1 MGKTSRVVGGLLF
14 GGLLTQQVLAAPP
27 AGCAAVGQ
35 APRVIEIAQ
44 GQQQLQDFPVPI
56 KRLAIGDPQ
65 VADVS
70 LIGRDGFLLVG
81 KQAGVTSLM
90 VWTACASEPRSSMVY
105 VAGQGA
111 VQLSEAAATPQAA
124 ESLPS
129 QVQTDIRFVEVSR
142 SKFTEAGTSIFG
154 TGSNNFLFGAPGTT
168 GGVNVSPGQVG
179 GIRPSIPLDN
189 SGFNIVWGGGSSKV
203 LGILNALE
211 NSGFAYSLARP
222 SLVAL
227 SGQSAT
233 FLAGGEFPVPVPSS
247 GSDSISIEYKEFGV
261 RLTLTPTV
269 VGRNRIN
276 LKVAPEVSELDY
288 TNGIQLEG
296 ITVPALRVRRTDT
309 SVTLADGESFVI
321 SGLIDNRNSAE
332 VNKFPGLGDI
342 PVLGAFFRSSGV
354 KREDRELL
362 MIVTPRLVRPM
373 AADATLPALP
383 GEDLRRYDPN
393 FFQLYF
399 LENGDFDRAGLSQ

>member
-1 MGKTSRVVGGLLF
+1 MGKTSRVMGGLLF
-14 GGLLTQQVLAAPP
+14 GGLLAQQTLAAPP
-27 AGCAAVGQ
+27 AGCVAVGQ

-44 GQQQLQDFPVPI
+44 GQQQVQDFPVPI

-70 LIGRDGFLLVG
+70 LIGKNGFLLVG
-81 KQAGVTSLM
+81 KQAGATNLM
-90 VWTACASEPRSSMVY
+90 VWTGCAGEPRSSMIH

-111 VQLSEAAATPQAA
+111 AQLSEAARLQSAD
-124 ESLPS
+124 SLPS

-168 GGVNVSPGQVG
+168 GGVSVSPGQVG

-203 LGILNALE
+203 LGVLNALE

-269 VGRNRIN
+269 VGRNRID
-276 LKVAPEVSELDY
+276 LKVAPEVSELDFS
-288 TNGIQLEG
+288 NGIQVEG

-321 SGLIDNRNSAE
+321 SGLVDNRNSAA
-332 VNKFPGLGDI
+332 VDKFPGLGDI

-362 MIVTPRLVRPM
+362 MIVTPRLVQPL
-373 AADATLPALP
+373 AADAQLPALP
-383 GEDLRRYDPN
+383 GEGLRRYDPN